1 MALTP
6 GTKLGPY
13 EIQSPLGA
21 GGMGEVY
28 RAKDTRLGRD
38 VAIKVLPAAFSRDPE
53 RLRRFKQEAQV
64 VAALNHPNI
73 LAIHDF
79 GEHEGSPYIVTELLE
94 GQTLRGWL
102 GGGAIPSRKATDAA
116 AQIAR
121 GLAAAHD
128 KGIVHRDLKPENI
141 FITRDGRVKIL
152 DFGLAK
158 LTPEPM
164 PDAATLPSQT
174 EPGVVMGT
182 VGYMSPEQVR
192 GLTADHRSDLFSL
205 GAVLYEMLSG
215 NRAFHGETSVDSASA
230 ILHSEPQEL
239 TEINQ
244 KVSPALSRIVG
255 HCLEKSPEAR
265 FQSAHDLV
273 FDLEAVSET
282 SASHSVTPLSGPR
295 RLSRLSIGIAVVLAL
310 AILAGLA
317 ALIFFVTHQRL
328 ARARPPAL
336 HQITFRRG
344 TVWNARF
351 APDGKSV
358 LYGAAWEGN
367 PVEIFHSSL
376 DSPDARPLGLAGA
389 DVLSILPNGEMAV
402 LLRRQRGPG
411 FSFNGMLARVPV
423 AGGVPR
429 EILDLVESADAAPD
443 GSLAVAYHSQGKARL
458 EFPIGTL
465 HFESSTWIGD
475 VRVSPKGDMVAFVE
489 HDDPIS
495 DNGVVRVVGPKGSQK
510 LTRDYSSV
518 QGLAWSVA
526 GDKIWYTA
534 ADSGGTARNLHVV
547 DLYGHDRLVYRVP
560 GTLRVQDVAKDG
572 RILLVH
578 EASRAGILAHVPG
591 SSGERE
597 LGWFDWSIV
606 RSLSDDGKRLLFEE
620 SGDAPGDQ
628 TWIYLRETDGSPP
641 LRLGQ
646 GSYGD
651 LSPDG
656 KWVAV
661 VPSDFSNHV
670 HIIPTGAGQ
679 ERVLDV
685 QDKKPFSVSWLPN
698 GKQLLLRAAAPGEAP
713 RGYLFDL
720 DTAALRPITPEGVR
734 PTGGS
739 SPDGKFVA
747 GRRADGTT
755 WLFPIGGGSPRPIA
769 VHAPEEVT
777 SWSPDSRAV
786 YVASTGETAVNVYRV
801 EIDTGKR
808 NPFTILSPSDKAGLS
823 YMALCCVTP
832 DGKFYAYSYNRQI
845 SELFIVEGLE

>member
-1 MALTP
+1 MALAS

-28 RAKDTRLGRD
+28 RARDTRLGRD

-53 RLRRFKQEAQV
+53 RLRRFKLEAQV

-79 GEHEGSPYIVTELLE
+79 GEHESSPYIVTELLE

-102 GGGAIPSRKATDAA
+102 GGGAIASREATSTAE
-116 AQIAR
+116 QIAR

-141 FITRDGRVKIL
+141 FVTRDGRVKIL

-158 LTPEPM
+158 LTAEKT
-164 PDAATLPSQT
+164 PDAETVLSQT

-215 NRAFHGETSVDSASA
+215 KRAFHGETSADAASA

-239 TEINQ
+239 AEINQ
-244 KVSPALSRIVG
+244 RVSPALSRIVC
-255 HCLEKSPEAR
+255 HCLEKNPEAR

-282 SASHSVTPLSGPR
+282 SASHSVAPPSRSR
-295 RLSRLSIGIAVVLAL
+295 RFSRLSIGIVVAL
-310 AILAGLA
+310 AILAGLV
-317 ALIFFVTHQRL
+317 ALIVFVAHQRL
-328 ARARPPAL
+328 ARVRPPAL

-358 LYGAAWEGN
+358 IYGAAWEGN

-376 DSPDARPLGLAGA
+376 DSPDARPLGLTGA

-402 LLRRQRGPG
+402 VLRRQRGPAG
-411 FSFNGMLARVPV
+411 FNFNGMLARVPV
-423 AGGVPR
+423 AGGTPR
-429 EILDLVESADAAPD
+429 EILDRVESADAAAD

-465 HFESSTWIGD
+465 RFESSTWIGD

-489 HDDPIS
+489 HGDPIG
-495 DNGVVRVVGPKGSQK
+495 DNGLVRVVGPKGSQK
-510 LTRDYSSV
+510 LTRDYGRV
-518 QGLAWSVA
+518 QGLAWSAA
-526 GDKIWYTA
+526 GDNIWYTA
-534 ADSGGTARNLHVV
+534 ADSGGSRNLHVV
-547 DLYGHDRLVYRVP
+547 DLNGNDRLVYRVP

-578 EASRAGILAHVPG
+578 ETARAGILAHVPG

-597 LGWFDWSIV
+597 LGWFDWSIC
-606 RSLSDDGKRLLFEE
+606 RSLSDDGKRLLFGEL
-620 SGDAPGDQ
+620 GDAPGDQ
-628 TWIYLRETDGSPP
+628 TWIYLRKTDGSPP
-641 LRLGQ
+641 QRLGQ
-646 GSYGD
+646 GKFED

-656 KWVAV
+656 KWVAA
-661 VPSDFSNHV
+661 VPSDFSDHIS
-670 HIIPTGAGQ
+670 IIPTGAGP
-679 ERVLDV
+679 EREFKL
-685 QDKKPFSVSWLPN
+685 QGKKPFRVWWLPN
-698 GKQLLLRAAAPGEAP
+698 GKQLLLRAAAPGEAL
-713 RGYLFDL
+713 RGYVFDL
-720 DTAALRPITPEGVR
+720 DTAVLRPITPEGVR
-734 PTGGS
+734 PTGPS

-747 GRRADGTT
+747 GTRADGTT

-769 VHAPEEVT
+769 VHAPEVVT
-777 SWSPDSRAV
+777 GWSSDSKAV

-801 EIDTGKR
+801 GIDTGKR
-808 NPFTILSPSDKAGLS
+808 TPFTILSPSDKAGLT
-823 YMALCCVTP
+823 YLALCSVTP
-832 DGKFYAYSYNRQI
+832 DGKFYTYCYNRQL

>member
-1 MALTP
+1 MALAS

-28 RAKDTRLGRD
+28 RARDTRLGRD
-38 VAIKVLPAAFSRDPE
+38 VAIKVLPAAFSQDAE

-102 GGGAIPSRKATDAA
+102 SGGALPPRKATNTAE
-116 AQIAR
+116 QVAR

-158 LTPEPM
+158 LTAEEI
-164 PDAATLPSQT
+164 PDAETVASQT

-182 VGYMSPEQVR
+182 MGYMSPEQVR
-192 GLTADHRSDLFSL
+192 GVRADHRSDLFSL

-215 NRAFHGETSVDSASA
+215 KRAFHGDTFVDSASA
-230 ILHSEPQEL
+230 ILHSEPPEL
-239 TEINQ
+239 TEINE
-244 KVSPALSRIVG
+244 KVSPALSRMVG

-273 FDLEAVSET
+273 FDLEAVSGT
-282 SASHSVTPLSGPR
+282 SASHSVAPLSGSR
-295 RLSRLSIGIAVVLAL
+295 RLSRLSIGIVAALGSLAL
-310 AILAGLA
+310 VTVIV
-317 ALIFFVTHQRL
+317 FVAQQRF
-328 ARARPPAL
+328 ARGRVPAL

-367 PVEIFHSSL
+367 PVEIFQSSL
-376 DSPDARPLGLAGA
+376 DSPDARPLGLTGA

-402 LLRRQRGPG
+402 VLRRHRDVG
-411 FSFNGMLARVPV
+411 FSFKGMLARVPV
-423 AGGVPR
+423 AGGTPR
-429 EILDLVESADAAPD
+429 EILDHVESADGAAD

-465 HFESSTWIGD
+465 RFESSTWIGD

-489 HDDPIS
+489 HDDPVS

-534 ADSGGTARNLHVV
+534 ADSGGSSRNLHVV

-591 SSGERE
+591 TSGERE
-597 LGWFDWSIV
+597 LGWLDWSIV
-606 RSLSDDGKRLLFEE
+606 RSLSDDGKRILFDE

-628 TWIYLRETDGSPP
+628 VWIYLRVTDGSPP

-646 GSYGD
+646 GGYGD

-661 VPSDFSNHV
+661 VPSDFSNHI

-685 QDKKPFSVSWLPN
+685 QNKKPFSVSWVPN
-698 GKQLLLRAAAPGEAP
+698 EKQLLLRAAAPGEAP
-713 RGYLFDL
+713 SGYVFDL
-720 DTAALRPITPEGVR
+720 DTAVLRPITPEGVR
-734 PTGGS
+734 LTGPS

-747 GRRADGTT
+747 GTRADGTT

-769 VHAPEEVT
+769 VQAPEAVAG
-777 SWSPDSRAV
+777 WSPDSKAV
-786 YVASTGETAVNVYRV
+786 YVDSVGETAVQVYRV

-808 NPFTILSPSDKAGLS
+808 SLFTILSPSDKAGLT
-823 YMALCCVTP
+823 YLALCCVTP

-845 SELFIVEGLE
+845 SELFVVEGLE

>member
-1 MALTP
+1 MALAS

-13 EIQSPLGA
+13 EIRSPLGA

-28 RAKDTRLGRD
+28 RARDTRLGRD

-79 GEHEGSPYIVTELLE
+79 GEHDGSPYIVTELLE

-102 GGGAIPSRKATDAA
+102 GGGAIPSRKAINTAE
-116 AQIAR
+116 QIAR

-141 FITRDGRVKIL
+141 FVTRDGRVKIL

-158 LTPEPM
+158 LTAEET
-164 PDAATLPSQT
+164 PDAETVTAHT

-182 VGYMSPEQVR
+182 LGYMSPEQVR
-192 GLTADHRSDLFSL
+192 GFRADHRSDLFSL

-215 NRAFHGETSVDSASA
+215 KRAFHGETFADAASA

-239 TEINQ
+239 TEINK

-295 RLSRLSIGIAVVLAL
+295 RLSRLSLGIVVALASLAVVAL
-310 AILAGLA
+310 SV
-317 ALIFFVTHQRL
+317 FVAHQRL
-328 ARARPPAL
+328 ARGRVPAL

-376 DSPDARPLGLAGA
+376 DSPDARPLGLTGA

-402 LLRRQRGPG
+402 VVRRQRGPAG
-411 FSFNGMLARVPV
+411 FNFNGMLARVPL
-423 AGGVPR
+423 AGGTPR
-429 EILDLVESADAAPD
+429 EILDRVESADGAPD

-465 HFESSTWIGD
+465 RFESSTWIGD

-489 HDDPIS
+489 HVALIDDG
-495 DNGVVRVVGPKGSQK
+495 GVVRVVGPKGSQK
-510 LTRDYSSV
+510 LTRDYTGV

-534 ADSGGTARNLHVV
+534 ADSGNSRNLHVV

-578 EASRAGILAHVPG
+578 EAARAGILAHVPG

-597 LGWFDWSIV
+597 LGWFDWSIC
-606 RSLSDDGKRLLFEE
+606 RSLSDDGERLLFDE

-628 TWIYLRETDGSPP
+628 TWTYLRETDGSPP
-641 LRLGQ
+641 VRLGE
-646 GSYGD
+646 GRFGD

-661 VPSDFSNHV
+661 VPSDFSNHIS
-670 HIIPTGAGQ
+670 IIPTGAGQ
-679 ERVLDV
+679 ERTFEV
-685 QDKKPFSVSWLPN
+685 QNKKLFDVSWVPN
-698 GKQLLLRAAAPGEAP
+698 GKQLLLRAATPGEAL
-713 RGYLFDL
+713 RGYVFDL
-720 DTAALRPITPEGVR
+720 DTAVLQPVTPEGVR
-734 PTGGS
+734 PTGKS

-747 GRRADGTT
+747 GTRADGTT
-755 WLFPIGGGSPRPIA
+755 WLFPISGGTPRPIA
-769 VHAPEEVT
+769 VQAPERVA
-777 SWSPDSRAV
+777 SWSSDSKAV
-786 YVASTGETAVNVYRV
+786 YVSATGETAVHVYRI

-808 NPFTILSPSDKAGLS
+808 TPFTILSPSDKAGLTFT
-823 YMALCCVTP
+823 ALCDVTP
-832 DGKFYAYSYNRQI
+832 DGKFYTYCYNRQL

>member
-1 MALTP
+1 
-6 GTKLGPY
+6 
-13 EIQSPLGA
+13 
-21 GGMGEVY
+21 MGEVY
-28 RAKDTRLGRD
+28 RARDTRLGRD

-102 GGGAIPSRKATDAA
+102 GGGAVPSRKATNTAE
-116 AQIAR
+116 QVAR

-158 LTPEPM
+158 LTAEET
-164 PDAATLPSQT
+164 PDAETVPLQT

-182 VGYMSPEQVR
+182 IGYMSPEQVR
-192 GLTADHRSDLFSL
+192 GLKADHRSDLFSL
-205 GAVLYEMLSG
+205 GAVLYEMLAG
-215 NRAFHGETSVDSASA
+215 KRAFHGETFVDAASA

-239 TEINQ
+239 TEINI

-282 SASHSVTPLSGPR
+282 SASHSVTPPSHSR
-295 RLSRLSIGIAVVLAL
+295 RLSRLSIGIVVALASLAVV
-310 AILAGLA
+310 
-317 ALIFFVTHQRL
+317 ALIVFIAHQRL
-328 ARARPPAL
+328 ARARPPGL

-344 TVWNARF
+344 TIWNARF
-351 APDGKSV
+351 APDEKSV

-367 PVEIFHSSL
+367 PVEIFQSSL
-376 DSPDARPLGLAGA
+376 DSPDARPLGLTGA

-402 LLRRQRGPG
+402 VLRRQRDIG
-411 FSFNGMLARVPV
+411 FSFKGMLARVPV
-423 AGGVPR
+423 AGGTPR
-429 EILDLVESADAAPD
+429 EILDYVESADGAAD
-443 GSLAVAYHSQGKARL
+443 GSRAVAYRSQGKARL

-465 HFESSTWIGD
+465 RFESSTWIGD
-475 VRVSPKGDMVAFVE
+475 VRVSPKGDMVSFVE
-489 HDDPIS
+489 HDDPVG
-495 DNGVVRVVGPKGSQK
+495 DGGVVRVVGPKGSQK
-510 LTRDYSSV
+510 LTRDYNSV

-534 ADSGGTARNLHVV
+534 ADFGGSSRNLHVV
-547 DLYGHDRLVYRVP
+547 DLYGRDRLVYRVP

-597 LGWFDWSIV
+597 LGWLDWSIG
-606 RSLSDDGKRLLFEE
+606 RRLTDDGKRLMFDE
-620 SGDAPGDQ
+620 SGDAPGGQ
-628 TWIYLRETDGSPP
+628 SWIYLRETDGSPP
-641 LRLGQ
+641 QRLGQ
-646 GSYGD
+646 CAYGD

-656 KWVAV
+656 KWVAAV
-661 VPSDFSNHV
+661 SSDFSDHV
-670 HIIPTGAGQ
+670 SIIPTGAGQ
-679 ERVLDV
+679 ERTFEV
-685 QDKKPFSVSWLPN
+685 QNKKPFWVWWVPN
-698 GKQLLLRAAAPGEAP
+698 GKQLLLRAAAPGEAL
-713 RGYLFDL
+713 RGYVFDL
-720 DTAALRPITPEGVR
+720 DTAVLRPITPEGVR
-734 PTGGS
+734 LTGPS

-747 GRRADGTT
+747 GIEADGTT

-769 VHAPEEVT
+769 VQAPEAVRG
-777 SWSPDSRAV
+777 WSSDSKAV
-786 YVASTGETAVNVYRV
+786 YVASVGETAANVYRV

-808 NPFTILSPSDKAGLS
+808 SLFTILSPSDKAGLT

-845 SELFIVEGLE
+845 SDLFIVEGLE

>member
-1 MALTP
+1 MALAS

-28 RAKDTRLGRD
+28 RARDTRLGRD

-102 GGGAIPSRKATDAA
+102 GGGAIPSRKVTNTAE
-116 AQIAR
+116 QVAR

-158 LTPEPM
+158 LTAEET
-164 PDAATLPSQT
+164 PDAETVASRT

-182 VGYMSPEQVR
+182 IGYMSPEQVR

-215 NRAFHGETSVDSASA
+215 KRAFHGETFVDAASA
-230 ILHSEPQEL
+230 ILHSEPPEL
-239 TEINQ
+239 REINI

-282 SASHSVTPLSGPR
+282 SASHSVTPLSRSR
-295 RLSRLSIGIAVVLAL
+295 RLRRLSIGIVAAL
-310 AILAGLA
+310 VILAASA
-317 ALIFFVTHQRL
+317 ALIAFVTHQRS
-328 ARARPPAL
+328 ARGRVPVL

-358 LYGAAWEGN
+358 IYGAAWEGN

-429 EILDLVESADAAPD
+429 EILDHVESADAAPD
-443 GSLAVAYHSQGKARL
+443 GSLAVAYHSQGRARL

-465 HFESSTWIGD
+465 RFESSTWIGD
-475 VRVSPKGDMVAFVE
+475 VRVSPKGDTVAFVE

-606 RSLSDDGKRLLFEE
+606 RSLSDDGKRILFDE

-646 GSYGD
+646 GSYGG

-661 VPSDFSNHV
+661 VPSDFSNHI

-685 QDKKPFSVSWLPN
+685 QDKKPFSVLWLPT

-720 DTAALRPITPEGVR
+720 DTAVLRPITPEGVR
-734 PTGGS
+734 LTGPS

-769 VHAPEEVT
+769 VQAPEEVT
-777 SWSPDSRAV
+777 SWSSDSKAV
-786 YVASTGETAVNVYRV
+786 YVDSTGETAVNVYRV
-801 EIDTGKR
+801 EIDAGKR
-808 NPFTILSPSDKAGLS
+808 SPFTILSPSDKAGLT

>member
-1 MALTP
+1 
-6 GTKLGPY
+6 
-13 EIQSPLGA
+13 
-21 GGMGEVY
+21 MGEVY
-28 RAKDTRLGRD
+28 RARDTRLGRD
-38 VAIKVLPAAFSRDPE
+38 VAIKVLPAAFSRDPD

-73 LAIHDF
+73 LAIHDL

-94 GQTLRGWL
+94 GRTLREWL
-102 GGGAIPSRKATDAA
+102 GGGAVPSRKATDAA
-116 AQIAR
+116 AQVAR

-141 FITRDGRVKIL
+141 FVTRDGRVKIL

-158 LTPEPM
+158 LTPEAT
-164 PDAATLPSQT
+164 PDAETIHSQT

-182 VGYMSPEQVR
+182 IGYMSPEQVR
-192 GLTADHRSDLFSL
+192 GVSADHRSDLFSL

-215 NRAFHGETSVDSASA
+215 KRAFHGETSVDTASA
-230 ILHSEPQEL
+230 ILHSEPPEL
-239 TEINQ
+239 AEINQ

-282 SASHSVTPLSGPR
+282 SASHSVTPLSRSR
-295 RLSRLSIGIAVVLAL
+295 RLSRLSIGIAVAL
-310 AILAGLA
+310 AILAGLV
-317 ALIFFVTHQRL
+317 ALAVFVAHQRL
-328 ARARPPAL
+328 ARARVRVPVL

-351 APDGKSV
+351 TPDGKSV

-376 DSPDARPLGLAGA
+376 DSPDARPLGMTGA
-389 DVLSILPNGEMAV
+389 DVSSILPNGEMAV
-402 LLRRQRGPG
+402 ILRRQRNPG

-423 AGGVPR
+423 AGGTPR
-429 EILDLVESADAAPD
+429 EILDRVESADGAPD

-465 HFESSTWIGD
+465 RFESSTYIGD

-489 HDDPIS
+489 HDDPIG
-495 DNGVVRVVGPKGSQK
+495 DAGVVRMVGPKGSLK
-510 LTRDYSSV
+510 LTRDYGSV

-534 ADSGGTARNLHVV
+534 ADSGGSSRNLHVV

-597 LGWFDWSIV
+597 LGWLDWSIC
-606 RSLSDDGKRLLFEE
+606 RSLSDDGKRLLFDE

-646 GSYGD
+646 GAYSD

-656 KWVAV
+656 KWVAA
-661 VPSDFSNHV
+661 VPSDFSDHI

-679 ERVLDV
+679 ERTFEV
-685 QDKKPFSVSWLPN
+685 QNKKLFSVSWVPN
-698 GKQLLLRAAAPGEAP
+698 GKQLLLTAAAPGEAP
-713 RGYLFDL
+713 RGYVFDL
-720 DTAALRPITPEGVR
+720 ETAVLQPVTPEGVR
-734 PTGGS
+734 LTGPVS
-739 SPDGKFVA
+739 RDGKFVA
-747 GRRADGTT
+747 GTRADGTT

-769 VHAPEEVT
+769 VHAPERVT
-777 SWSPDSRAV
+777 GWSSDSKAV
-786 YVASTGETAVNVYRV
+786 YVAPTGETAIHVYRV

-808 NPFTILSPSDKAGLS
+808 NPFTVLSPSDKAGLT
-823 YMALCCVTP
+823 YIALCSVTP
-832 DGKFYAYSYNRQI
+832 DGKFYTYCYNRQI

>member
-1 MALTP
+1 
-6 GTKLGPY
+6 
-13 EIQSPLGA
+13 
-21 GGMGEVY
+21 MGEVY
-28 RAKDTRLGRD
+28 RARDTRLGRD
-38 VAIKVLPAAFSRDPE
+38 VAIKVLPSAFSRDPE

-79 GEHEGSPYIVTELLE
+79 GEYEGSPYIVTELLE

-102 GGGAIPSRKATDAA
+102 SGGAIPSRKVTNTAE
-116 AQIAR
+116 QVAR

-141 FITRDGRVKIL
+141 FVTRDGRVKIL

-158 LTPEPM
+158 LTAEETPNAETVP
-164 PDAATLPSQT
+164 LET

-182 VGYMSPEQVR
+182 IGYMSPEQVR
-192 GLTADHRSDLFSL
+192 GLRADHRSDLFSL
-205 GAVLYEMLSG
+205 GAVLYEMLAG
-215 NRAFHGETSVDSASA
+215 KRAFHGENFVDAASA

-239 TEINQ
+239 TEVTL
-244 KVSPALSRIVG
+244 KVSPALCRIVG

-282 SASHSVTPLSGPR
+282 SASHSVTPLSRSR
-295 RLSRLSIGIAVVLAL
+295 RLSRLSIGIVVAL
-310 AILAGLA
+310 ASLAGLV
-317 ALIFFVTHQRL
+317 ALIVFVAHQRL
-328 ARARPPAL
+328 ARGRVPGL

-351 APDGKSV
+351 APDGRSV

-367 PVEIFHSSL
+367 PVEIFQSSL
-376 DSPDARPLGLAGA
+376 DGPDARPLGLTGA

-402 LLRRQRGPG
+402 VLRRQRGPG
-411 FSFNGMLARVPV
+411 FFFYGMLARVPV
-423 AGGVPR
+423 AGGTPR
-429 EILDLVESADAAPD
+429 EILDYVESADAAPD

-465 HFESSTWIGD
+465 RFESSTWIGD

-489 HDDPIS
+489 HDDPIG
-495 DNGVVRVVGPKGSQK
+495 DNGVVRVVGPKGSQE
-510 LTRDYSSV
+510 LTRDYASV
-518 QGLAWSVA
+518 QGLAWSTA

-534 ADSGGTARNLHVV
+534 ADSGGTARDLHVV

-578 EASRAGILAHVPG
+578 EAARAGILAHVPG

-597 LGWFDWSIV
+597 LGWLDWSIC
-606 RSLSDDGKRLLFEE
+606 RSLSDDGKRLLFDE

-646 GSYGD
+646 GSYSD

-656 KWVAV
+656 KWVAA
-661 VPSDFSNHV
+661 VPSDFSNHIS
-670 HIIPTGAGQ
+670 IIPTGAGQ
-679 ERVLDV
+679 ERTFEV
-685 QDKKPFSVSWLPN
+685 QNKKLFDVSWVPN
-698 GKQLLLRAAAPGEAP
+698 GKQLLLRAAAPGEAV

-720 DTAALRPITPEGVR
+720 ETAALRPVTPEGVR
-734 PTGGS
+734 PSGPT

-747 GRRADGTT
+747 GTRADGTI

-769 VHAPEEVT
+769 VHTPEGVT
-777 SWSPDSRAV
+777 AWSSDSKAV
-786 YVASTGETAVNVYRV
+786 YVASAGETAVNVYRV

-808 NPFTILSPSDKAGLS
+808 SLFTILSPSDKAGLTFT
-823 YMALCCVTP
+823 ALCSVTP
-832 DGKFYAYSYNRQI
+832 DGKFYTYCYNRQI